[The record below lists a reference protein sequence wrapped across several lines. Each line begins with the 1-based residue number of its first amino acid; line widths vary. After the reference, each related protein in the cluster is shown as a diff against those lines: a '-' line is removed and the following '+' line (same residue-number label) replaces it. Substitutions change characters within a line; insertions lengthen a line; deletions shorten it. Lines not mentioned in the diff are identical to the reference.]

1 MITPAQRAEIRRLF
15 YGEHRKIGTIATQ
28 LGLHRETVRAAVE
41 HESGAGRPGLYRPSA
56 PKTCIIHEGPDST
69 AKGRDRRRNGS
80 RTSSPASGAGVE
92 QPTGGA

>member
-1 MITPAQRAEIRRLF
+1 MQTSGSPTRFEFGRHETFPVRHGWLAKGLGRV
-15 YGEHRKIGTIATQ
+15 RKTGRYDGDLETADA
-28 LGLHRETVRAAVE
+28 LGLA
-41 HESGAGRPGLYRPSA
+41 
-56 PKTCIIHEGPDST
+56 CIIHEGPDST